1 MRNLEQI
8 RAKHALDFINEEKNV
23 ITGPD
28 GGNILSKL
36 PTMIVADGLLATAAF
51 AKAKGKDSG
60 YEKTIDNIFAH
71 LKSQA
76 IAAGIDDLAGKGALE
91 LQRATAEALAYA
103 NYIKRFGKAKRKED

>member
-8 RAKHALDFINEEKNV
+8 RAKHALDFISNNDA

-28 GGNILSKL
+28 GGNILSKI

-51 AKAKGKDSG
+51 AKAKGGG
-60 YEKTIDNIFAH
+60 YESTVDNIFAH

-76 IAAGIDDLAGKGALE
+76 ITSDINELVTKEALV
-91 LQRATAEALAYA
+91 LQRATLEAIAYS
-103 NYIKRFGKAKRKED
+103 NYVKRFGKAKRKED

>member
-8 RAKHALDFINEEKNV
+8 RAKHALDFINNSDAM
-23 ITGPD
+23 TGPD

-51 AKAKGKDSG
+51 AKAKGGG

-71 LKSQA
+71 LRSQA
-76 IAAGIDDLAGKGALE
+76 IAAGIDDLAAKGALE
-91 LQRATAEALAYA
+91 LQRASTEALAYA

>member
-51 AKAKGKDSG
+51 AKDKGCG

-71 LKSQA
+71 LRSQA
-76 IAAGIDDLAGKGALE
+76 IAAGIDDLAAKGALE